1 MCIVCRNS
9 FYVEADCYYENVLF
23 TCCFSAPKTRFF
35 STLYPKPVTLSAG
48 TSFTLPITFRPLE
61 RVQYDDSITF
71 TTKVKTQNN
80 GSLSYVD
87 AQHLAICQGR
97 ERVCHCCDS
106 LLDDILVLWGLVSL
120 TKVIFLG
127 LGTFDKILVLVQEVN
142 YMILCMF
149 FCFFCPWFLLC
160 VRVCVFV
167 HVCMVHAIMNVWVC
181 SCLYFLYIVTY
192 VCLCALSGWR
202 VYGASASNIAQDN
215 GQCAKHIGLPDVRC
229 SWHCH
234 SHL

>member
-71 TTKVKTQNN
+71 TTKVKTKKN
-80 GSLSYVD
+80 GWLSYVD
-87 AQHLAICQGR
+87 AQHLAIGQGR
-97 ERVCHCCDS
+97 EHVCHCCDS
-106 LLDDILVLWGLVSL
+106 LFDDILVLWGLVSL

-142 YMILCMF
+142 YMILCVVMF
-149 FCFFCPWFLLC
+149 FVFVLGFFS
-160 VRVCVFV
+160 VCV
-167 HVCMVHAIMNVWVC
+167 HVCVC
-181 SCLYFLYIVTY
+181 
-192 VCLCALSGWR
+192 VCMCMCAWCMR
-202 VYGASASNIAQDN
+202 
-215 GQCAKHIGLPDVRC
+215 
-229 SWHCH
+229 SWMCGCVCVCIF
-234 SHL
+234 STL

>member
-71 TTKVKTQNN
+71 TTKVKTKKN
-80 GSLSYVD
+80 GWLSYVD
-87 AQHLAICQGR
+87 AQHLAIGQGR
-97 ERVCHCCDS
+97 EHVCHCCDS
-106 LLDDILVLWGLVSL
+106 LFDDILVLWGLVSL

-142 YMILCMF
+142 YMILCVVIF
-149 FCFFCPWFLLC
+149 FVFCFCPWFLLC
-160 VRVCVFV
+160 VRACVCVCVCV
-167 HVCMVHAIMNVWVC
+167 HVCMMHAIMNVWVC
-181 SCLYFLYIVTY
+181 LCLYFLYIVT
-192 VCLCALSGWR
+192 L
-202 VYGASASNIAQDN
+202 
-215 GQCAKHIGLPDVRC
+215 
-229 SWHCH
+229 
-234 SHL
+234 